1 LEEGSGDDGI
11 SITTGSDA
19 AAAAAGLFATVS
31 VAPADAELLAFVTAA
46 AGALAAGAGAGVD
59 RLTFPMGRARAETL
73 DRWAGGGCDRVGERT
88 NERTLG
94 SAGGR
99 AMRKKRG
106 GFFSFGFE
114 MRSV

>member
-11 SITTGSDA
+11 SITTGGDA

-31 VAPADAELLAFVTAA
+31 AAPADAELLAFVTAA

-59 RLTFPMGRARAETL
+59 RLTFAMGRARAETL

-88 NERTLG
+88 NVG
-94 SAGGR
+94 FGGR